1 MKLGQ
6 AATAA
11 HRSFGIPPEIHP
23 ERTIGSQSGR
33 QQASTGEDRP
43 SPAVSSDSGFEA
55 SEEDDDDDQQAEP
68 DDGVPTS
75 AQEEEDIASRPS
87 PKKILAEMGVTLTG
101 QDWSDFIFKGYME
114 KRILIAE
121 VPSDDGALRPFY
133 ATFRTVTGEQADAA
147 DGLLAEE
154 VKSEQMT
161 VDGVGTRREMWNLS
175 FAIQKLDDKAVC
187 KPVTITDPKTKEV
200 RPDILATVK
209 EKRRILSKMAPMIL
223 QTLMSKYWIF
233 LGQVKAILENPK
245 SNFLEKP

>member
-6 AATAA
+6 AATAT
-11 HRSFGIPPEIHP
+11 RGSFGIPPEMHP
-23 ERTIGSQSGR
+23 DRTMGQQSGR
-33 QQASTGEDRP
+33 QPASPEGARAAP
-43 SPAVSSDSGFEA
+43 PVSNDDGFEA
-55 SEEDDDDDQQAEP
+55 SEEDEDADDAAELEEP
-68 DDGVPTS
+68 
-75 AQEEEDIASRPS
+75 QEDSSDTAKTN

-121 VPSDDGALRPFY
+121 IPSDDGELRPFY

-154 VKSEQMT
+154 VRESQMT

-187 KPVTITDPKTKEV
+187 KTVTTTDPKTKETK
-200 RPDILATVK
+200 PDLIATVK
-209 EKRRILSKMAPMIL
+209 EKRKLLSKMAPMIL
-223 QTLMSKYWIF
+223 QTLMSKYWTF